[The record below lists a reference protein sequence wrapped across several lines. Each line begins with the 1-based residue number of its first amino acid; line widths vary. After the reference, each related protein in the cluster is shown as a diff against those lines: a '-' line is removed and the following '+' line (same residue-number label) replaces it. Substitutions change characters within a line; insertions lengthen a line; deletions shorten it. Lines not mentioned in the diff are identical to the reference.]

1 MDESIE
7 FEALRAKIHANSGKL
22 LKEVHL
28 FDVFRSEEKVGTN
41 KKSYALNFQLLDRE
55 KTLTDKEIDHTMQ
68 KIIRVIENEFN
79 ATIRSWWAVMRL
91 D

>member
-1 MDESIE
+1 LDESIE
-7 FEALRAKIHANSGKL
+7 FEALRAKIHAHSGKL
-22 LKEVHL
+22 LKEVNL

-79 ATIRSWWAVMRL
+79 ATIRS
-91 D
+91 